1 MHLCYLEAS
10 CTWADAGCRKSVKNF
25 SLQLWGRFLIV
36 QLGDKVEFSIFDSS
50 IRQRFYNCCTSCMMP
65 FIVSANLRHLFLMR
79 GVLNHF
85 VTNEAHCSFWLIHWK
100 RNSLSVKTFMLMLE
114 SKSLDFCVIPSQF
127 LSVANAVVVYHS
139 SSLFRRQQLQMNL
152 VER

>member
-1 MHLCYLEAS
+1 
-10 CTWADAGCRKSVKNF
+10 
-25 SLQLWGRFLIV
+25 
-36 QLGDKVEFSIFDSS
+36 
-50 IRQRFYNCCTSCMMP
+50 MMP
-65 FIVSANLRHLFLMR
+65 FIVSANLHHWSLMR

-100 RNSLSVKTFMLMLE
+100 SNSLSVKTFMLMLE

-139 SSLFRRQQLQMNL
+139 SSLPEGNNFK
-152 VER
+152 